1 MQVRAGQVFS
11 VLENVARTIVT
22 DPKSSAEASCDI
34 GRERRERV
42 RGEKSGAIFQL
53 STGLGERA
61 GYVLLLPAQPA
72 ARQWRAGCCE
82 PHVWQTCGRGHDTK
96 LHRPR
101 LKLRHGSVVAFVGDA
116 TVQVIV
122 TARGLGRCGCGCT

>member
-1 MQVRAGQVFS
+1 MQVRAGQVFEFRGP
-11 VLENVARTIVT
+11 LIVT
-22 DPKSSAEASCDI
+22 DLKSSVEASCDI

-42 RGEKSGAIFQL
+42 RGKKSAPSSNYQRGWEN
-53 STGLGERA
+53 ER
-61 GYVLLLPAQPA
+61 VTCCCFPVEPA

-82 PHVWQTCGRGHDTK
+82 PHARQTCGRGHDAK

-116 TVQVIV
+116 TVRVIV
-122 TARGLGRCGCGCT
+122 TTRGLGSCGCGCT